1 MEVCDR
7 EWCDLVLW
15 VPHDVRVLRVPRD
28 REFWRD
34 ELGPAVA
41 AFSEELSAMRAS
53 P

>member
-28 REFWRD
+28 REFWRE
-34 ELGPAVA
+34 ELGPAIA
-41 AFSEELSAMRAS
+41 AFSDELEAMRLS
-53 P
+53 